1 MEETKTCYDCKQE
14 LPAKENFYLNKQR
27 GRYSSKCKNCH
38 IAYSV
43 AYRKKVM
50 EDNYFQHVV
59 YAKKGPSGQ
68 KGIPFNITAE
78 YIEEVWDQQ
87 KGICPV
93 LGFALD
99 LHEQPIAVNK
109 ATLDRIIPRLGYVE
123 GNVAWISAL
132 ANRVK
137 TDCIDPEVFLK
148 VAEYVRKTNQQ
159 EQPEFDFSF
168 PN

>member
-14 LPAKENFYLNKQR
+14 LPAKENFYRR
-27 GRYSSKCKNCH
+27 GNHHYSSKCKKCH

-43 AYRKKVM
+43 AYRKQVR

-59 YAKKGPSGQ
+59 YSKKGPSGR
-68 KGIPFNITAE
+68 KGIPYNITAE
-78 YIEEVWDQQ
+78 YIEEVWNQQ

-93 LGFALD
+93 LGLALD
-99 LHEQPIAVNK
+99 LHEHRHAVNK
-109 ATLDRIIPRLGYVE
+109 ATLDRIIPRLGYVK
-123 GNVAWISAL
+123 GNVAWISSL

-137 TDCIDPEVFLK
+137 TDCTDPEVFLK
-148 VAEYVRKTNQQ
+148 VAEYVRETNLQ

-168 PN
+168 TN